1 MESIKQNQATT
12 NQLDFLSSL
21 FEARMTRD
29 SSDQKVLTYTDCAE
43 RLYLTLLILQLLNQ
57 YPTYRQLASKY
68 ARDTKHSN
76 YDRFRMYSTDLY
88 NFVYF
93 VTGDDEA
100 LNKLKDPESAKAM
113 RKKSSFP
120 TMAFNRYLSELQR
133 GLISPSLMQVFL
145 NIENGLAIRNTDYKN
160 IRRNL
165 FTFNDV
171 SNREKQN
178 LVTRLLH
185 AARAKL
191 RSSDIIEHLEKLAS
205 DRNLETGR
213 VDDREP
219 TVSLPDISVQGR
231 DLAMYRYLVGGRNIV
246 AVKRFIDLALSGKSI
261 PSSLVQAYLPAIKL
275 INDIVKAGPSH
286 VSVLK
291 ALQKRAQKSRK

>member
-29 SSDQKVLTYTDCAE
+29 SRDQKVLTYTDCAE

-57 YPTYRQLASKY
+57 YPTYRQIATRY
-68 ARDTKHSN
+68 ARETKHSN
-76 YDRFRMYSTDLY
+76 YERFRMYSTDLY

-93 VTGDDEA
+93 VTGDEEA
-100 LNKLKDPESAKAM
+100 INKLKDPKNAMQM

-120 TMAFNRYLSELQR
+120 TMAFNRYLGALQQ
-133 GLISPSLMQVFL
+133 GLIAPSIMQVFL
-145 NIENGLAIRNTDYKN
+145 NIETGLQIRNADYKS
-160 IRRNL
+160 IRRSL
-165 FTFNDV
+165 FQFNTLSVRD
-171 SNREKQN
+171 KQN

-191 RSSDIIEHLEKLAS
+191 RSSDSIEHLEKLAA

-213 VDDREP
+213 VNDAEP
-219 TVSLPDISVQGR
+219 KVSVPDVSTQGR
-231 DLAMYRYLVGGRNIV
+231 DLALYRYLVGGKNLV
-246 AVKRFIDLALSGKSI
+246 AVKRFIDSALSGKSI
-261 PSSLVQAYLPAIKL
+261 PSSIVGAYLPAIQL
-275 INDIVKAGPSH
+275 IDDIVKAGPAF

-291 ALQKRAQKSRK
+291 ALQSRAKKTRK

>member
-29 SSDQKVLTYTDCAE
+29 SRDQKVLTYTDCAE

-57 YPTYRQLASKY
+57 YPTYRQIATRY
-68 ARDTKHSN
+68 ARETKHSN

-93 VTGDDEA
+93 VTGDEEA
-100 LNKLKDPESAKAM
+100 INKLKDPKNAMQM

-120 TMAFNRYLSELQR
+120 TMAFNRYLGALQQ
-133 GLISPSLMQVFL
+133 GLIAPSIMQVFL
-145 NIENGLAIRNTDYKN
+145 NIETGLQIRNADYKS
-160 IRRNL
+160 IRRSL
-165 FTFNDV
+165 FQFNTLSVRD
-171 SNREKQN
+171 KQN

-191 RSSDIIEHLEKLAS
+191 RSSDSIEHLEKLAA

-213 VDDREP
+213 VNDAEP
-219 TVSLPDISVQGR
+219 KVSVPDVSTQGR
-231 DLAMYRYLVGGRNIV
+231 DLALYRYLVGGKNLV
-246 AVKRFIDLALSGKSI
+246 AVKRFIDSALSGKSI
-261 PSSLVQAYLPAIKL
+261 PSSIVGAYLPAIKL
-275 INDIVKAGPSH
+275 IDDIVKAGPAF

-291 ALQKRAQKSRK
+291 ALQSRAKKTRK